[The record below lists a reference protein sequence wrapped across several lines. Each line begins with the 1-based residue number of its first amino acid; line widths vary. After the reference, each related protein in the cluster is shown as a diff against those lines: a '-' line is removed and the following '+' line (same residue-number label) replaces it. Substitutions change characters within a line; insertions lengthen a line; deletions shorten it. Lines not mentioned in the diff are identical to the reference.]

1 MKIIIFK
8 TINGSNVAYNLNDK
22 TVAEIWRID
31 SPSQWHYKI
40 NPTYHNGWT
49 DRSQDAAMSDVE
61 HMLTRNLNIWGFTVE
76 FVKRQASTPSM
87 KSKSWKQ
94 IDAQYVR
101 LLEILNQAIVDRNMR
116 VVESKIWL
124 IVDEAWNKAH
134 DNIARLQNAKF
145 RYCIPDEN
153 KQYTRKEYMGY

>member
-1 MKIIIFK
+1 MKITILK
-8 TINGSNVAYNLNDK
+8 TINGSNVTYNLNGK

-31 SPSQWHYKI
+31 SPSQWRYKI
-40 NPTYHNGWT
+40 NPTNCNGWT
-49 DRSQDAAMSDVE
+49 DRSQDTAMLDVE
-61 HMLTRNLNIWGFTVE
+61 HILTRNLNLWGFTVE
-76 FVKRQASTPSM
+76 FAKLQPSIPSM
-87 KSKSWKQ
+87 KTKSWKQ

-101 LLEILNQAIVDRNMR
+101 LLELLNQAIIDRNMR
-116 VVESKIWL
+116 VVESKIWV
-124 IVDEAWNKAH
+124 IVDKAWNKAH

>member
-1 MKIIIFK
+1 MK
-8 TINGSNVAYNLNDK
+8 T
-22 TVAEIWRID
+22 
-31 SPSQWHYKI
+31 
-40 NPTYHNGWT
+40 
-49 DRSQDAAMSDVE
+49 
-61 HMLTRNLNIWGFTVE
+61 
-76 FVKRQASTPSM
+76 
-87 KSKSWKQ
+87 KSWKQ

-145 RYCIPDEN
+145 RYLIPDEN
-153 KQYTRKEYMGY
+153 RQYTRKEYMGY